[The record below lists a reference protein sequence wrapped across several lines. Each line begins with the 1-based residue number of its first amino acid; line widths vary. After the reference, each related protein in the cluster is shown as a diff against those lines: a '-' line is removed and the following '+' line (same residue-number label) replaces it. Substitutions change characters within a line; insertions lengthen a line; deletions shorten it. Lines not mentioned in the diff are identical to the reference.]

1 VVRNSRVLLMY
12 TDMVKELPG
21 YSCTELSLWEFPF
34 FKGACRQGGNSMW
47 YCLNGMLQ
55 KETLENVHKPVCFRI
70 LSSSLTSV
78 SIFSVC
84 CYSSVSIS
92 GIPPNIMVDRRVV
105 RGNTYSPFR
114 SNVFNFNIPSKQVNN
129 SSLFLS
135 FSGIIYKKLLLQNLP
150 LDSCFIFRH

>member
-1 VVRNSRVLLMY
+1 M
-12 TDMVKELPG
+12 P
-21 YSCTELSLWEFPF
+21 
-34 FKGACRQGGNSMW
+34 
-47 YCLNGMLQ
+47 Q
-55 KETLENVHKPVCFRI
+55 KETLENV
-70 LSSSLTSV
+70 STV

-92 GIPPNIMVDRRVV
+92 EIPPNIMVDRRVV

-135 FSGIIYKKLLLQNLP
+135 FTQNKKLFVQSSP
-150 LDSCFIFRH
+150 LDSCFIFETGVLFLLGLNFYF